1 MVRIASSRSLGLY
14 LGLFF
19 GYFIVGYLLSNV
31 SFQSQIVPLWLPAG
45 IALVG
50 CYLWWLRFIPAVF
63 LASFAFNYSVHPT
76 LELGSLFGD
85 SGLELA
91 LIGFGASLQA
101 LVGSVLLRY
110 WLGHP
115 LKLSSNR
122 QIIYFVL
129 VVGILVNLI
138 SASIGTMALST
149 FNPEYSQDNYWINLA
164 YWWLG
169 DSLGVLLA
177 TPFLLSLI
185 NFNKLDQQ
193 QKKSR
198 ILILSSAGVLFLS
211 VLVLTA
217 FFIDFSN
224 AAADKSAS
232 REIKS
237 IENGLYRELNN
248 SMAQLQNL
256 ASFIQNTEDLDR
268 GTFSTF
274 VRELMSTQP
283 TISAMSWNPVIA
295 QHDQA
300 ESETE
305 LEHVY
310 GYTIAIRGK
319 PLLETDP
326 IVYVKLISPEQT
338 NKKAIGFNVYSNQK
352 RKTTLMAA
360 EFSYQPKATPII
372 QLVQSDAKEPAYLM
386 FFPVFEGNKKLIGYA
401 TGVFLAEEMLHRSLN
416 MNGSKHFD
424 YELYEKG
431 SDSWF
436 SASNNGELLRGGFD
450 VEHLTFELSGQTWL
464 LYLKTNKE
472 YFLQQQG
479 QSYLLL
485 FSLEFVIVA
494 FIMLL
499 ILMMNS
505 RQMELNKLVE
515 ERTESLKIALQEA
528 KKANSAKSRFLANM
542 SHEIRTPMNA
552 VIGFSSLARDTND
565 LQVIQNYL
573 EKIDISSEL
582 LLNIV
587 NDILDISKIEADKL
601 TLSHEVFDL
610 NKSCNRINSLFH
622 SQAEEKGLDWKV
634 NNNIP
639 TALYFMGDQVRF
651 EQVLV
656 NLCSNALKFTHHGSI
671 TVNVDVEGLSLEK
684 NEVTI
689 RVKDTGIGINKESQQ
704 KLFSA
709 FTQADESTSRQ
720 FGGTGLGLALS
731 KELSHLMQGD
741 ITIESVEG
749 VGSEFIFKSIIT
761 TADSAAV
768 DSAAVDSAAVDI
780 LKNNAVDTRTNHQ
793 KPLVSVKEKRNIET
807 LHILVAED
815 NEINQLVITA
825 ILEKMGITPV
835 VVANGKDAVERVQ
848 QETFDAV
855 LMDCQMPIL
864 DGYKATEEIRK
875 LEGYKN
881 LPIFALTADVTAEGK
896 DRAQKSGFSGH
907 LSKPILV
914 EDLLEKLES
923 V

>member
-19 GYFIVGYLLSNV
+19 GYFIVGHLLSNV
-31 SFQSQIVPLWLPAG
+31 SFQAQIVPLWLPAG

-50 CYLWWLRFIPAVF
+50 CYFWWLRFIPAVF
-63 LASFAFNYSVHPT
+63 IASFAFNYSVHPS

-85 SGLELA
+85 SGIELA

-101 LVGSVLLRY
+101 LVGSALLRY

-138 SASIGTMALST
+138 SASIGITALST
-149 FNPEYSQDNYWINLA
+149 FNPDYSQDNYWINLA

-177 TPFLLSLI
+177 TPFLFSLI
-185 NFNKLDQQ
+185 NFNKLDHQ

-198 ILILSSAGVLFLS
+198 ILIFSSAGVLFLS

-256 ASFIQNTEDLDR
+256 ASFIQNTESLERDV
-268 GTFSTF
+268 FSTF
-274 VRELMSTQP
+274 VSELMSTQP
-283 TISAMSWNPVIA
+283 TIAAMSWNPVIA
-295 QHDQA
+295 QRDRLK
-300 ESETE
+300 SEAE

-310 GYTIAIRGK
+310 GYKIAIRGA
-319 PLLETDP
+319 PLLDVDP
-326 IVYVKLISPEQT
+326 IVYVKLISPEQK

-352 RKTTLMAA
+352 RKSTLMEA

-386 FFPVFEGNKKLIGYA
+386 FFPVFKGDKQLRGYA

-424 YELYEKG
+424 YELYEQG

-436 SASNNGELLRGGFD
+436 SSNNNGELLRGALG
-450 VEHLTFELSGQTWL
+450 VEHLTFRLAGQTWL

-472 YFLQQQG
+472 YFLQQQS

-485 FSLEFVIVA
+485 FSLEFVIVT

-505 RQMELNKLVE
+505 RQIELNKLVE
-515 ERTESLKIALQEA
+515 ERTESLRIAMQEA

-552 VIGFSSLARDTND
+552 VIGFSSLARQSDD
-565 LQVIQNYL
+565 DEVIQDYL
-573 EKIDISSEL
+573 EKIEVSSDL

-587 NDILDISKIEADKL
+587 NDILDISKVEADKL
-601 TLSHEVFDL
+601 VLSHEAFDL

-622 SQAEEKGLDWKV
+622 SQAEEKGLTW
-634 NNNIP
+634 NIINNIP
-639 TALYFMGDQVRF
+639 AALYFTGDPVRF

-656 NLCSNALKFTHHGSI
+656 NLCSNALKFTYHGSI
-671 TVNVDVEGLSLEK
+671 TVNVDVEGLSSEK

-689 RVKDTGIGINKESQQ
+689 RVKDTGIGISKESQQ
-704 KLFSA
+704 KLFNA
-709 FTQADESTSRQ
+709 FTQADDSTSRK

-741 ITIESVEG
+741 ITIESIEG
-749 VGSEFIFKSIIT
+749 VGSEFIFKSIID
-761 TADSAAV
+761 TADAV
-768 DSAAVDSAAVDI
+768 AVDI
-780 LKNNAVDTRTNHQ
+780 LKNNTLDTQTNHQ
-793 KPLVSVKEKRNIET
+793 ASLVSEKEKRDVKT

-848 QETFDAV
+848 GEKFDAV
-855 LMDCQMPIL
+855 LMDCQMPVL

-875 LEGYKN
+875 LEGYEN

-896 DRAQKSGFSGH
+896 EKALLSGFNGH

-914 EDLLEKLES
+914 DDLIEKLES
-923 V
+923 I